1 MTDDPRDRIRRIL
14 AAEGQFDADPTF
26 DYKRQR
32 WHKQEEAGDYELDEE
47 AVEWVRERA
56 ARANREAFLAVLDKA
71 PDVPPLPGDELP

>member
-1 MTDDPRDRIRRIL
+1 MTDDPQAHIRRIL

-32 WHKQEEAGDYELDEE
+32 LHKQEEAGDSELNEE
-47 AVEWVRERA
+47 VVEWLRERTVRGSWEKFDA
-56 ARANREAFLAVLDKA
+56 ATAKV

>member
-1 MTDDPRDRIRRIL
+1 MTDDPAAHICRVL

-32 WHKQEEAGDYELDEE
+32 LHKQEEVRDYELDEE
-47 AVEWVRERA
+47 MVEWLRERA